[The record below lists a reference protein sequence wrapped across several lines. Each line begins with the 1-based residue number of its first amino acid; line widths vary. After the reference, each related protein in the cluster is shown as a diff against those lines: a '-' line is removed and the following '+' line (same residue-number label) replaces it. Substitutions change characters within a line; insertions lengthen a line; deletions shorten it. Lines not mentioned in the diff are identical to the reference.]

1 MAMDVREIR
10 HFHVC
15 CGIGGGIK
23 GFNRGGARVG
33 NMVAAPRCIGGV
45 DVDPVALASL
55 EKVTG
60 AKGTLL
66 DLFDRQQYIAFHGV
80 EPPAGWREATGED
93 FRRAAGGERPH
104 VVFMSTPCKGNSG
117 LISTKTSEAP
127 KYIALN
133 ELALRAVFL
142 TMEAWADDPSEILLF
157 ENVPRI
163 AQRSRRLLDRITGM
177 LRHYGYAVAETA
189 HDCGEIGGLAQSRK
203 RFLMVARHREK
214 VPPFLYEPPKRKL
227 RSVGEVLERLPLPG
241 DPLGGPMHRVPRLQ
255 WKTWVRLAFVE
266 AGSDWRSLNKLNVAD
281 GVLTDYGIVPEGR
294 WRDDVL
300 GVLPMDAT
308 APTVTG
314 NAGPTT
320 GRFSVA
326 DPRVISTR
334 EGTGYLG
341 VNEWERPAGTV
352 TANGRPG
359 SGAFSIADPRMREG
373 HACYQQ
379 YGVKAWGEVSGA
391 VTANGG
397 PGGGAFSVAD
407 PRPGF
412 GPGTHHNVYRVV
424 RYGDSAGTITGA
436 THPAAG
442 AGCVADPRP
451 PAGSHASKYR
461 VTSYGEAAGTVIGA
475 STTGQGAFALADP
488 RTGFGPNS
496 HRNKLKVCGWD
507 GSSPVVTGSDRV
519 GSGALSVADPRPE
532 SFRNGRGAFSEGGHY
547 GVLGMDETS
556 GAVTGSGQHDNGRW
570 SVADPRPAMGDEAE
584 ALPAPNQ
591 QLVAVIR
598 AMDGTWHRPFT
609 TLELAALQSLVD
621 FDQPGLELAGSSDS
635 LWREHIG
642 NMVPPDAAQAM
653 MGVIARTLLLAW
665 SGETFVMS
673 CDPVWVQPLTIALAV
688 DTSAQVIE

>member
-45 DVDPVALASL
+45 DVDQIGLASL
-55 EKVTG
+55 ELVTG
-60 AKGTLL
+60 IKGTLL
-66 DLFDRQQYIAFHGV
+66 DLFDRKQYIAFHGH

-127 KYIALN
+127 KYVALN

-142 TMEAWADDPSEILLF
+142 TMEAWADDPPEILLF

-163 AQRSRRLLDRITGM
+163 AQRSRRLLDRIAGM
-177 LRHYGYAVAETA
+177 LRAYGYAIAETD

-203 RFLMVARHREK
+203 RFLMVARHIAK

-281 GVLTDYGIVPEGR
+281 GVLTDYGIVPEHPLRGGA
-294 WRDDVL
+294 L
-300 GVLPMDAT
+300 GVCQWGEATGTVAGESLPSN
-308 APTVTG
+308 G
-314 NAGPTT
+314 K
-320 GRFSVA
+320 FSVA
-326 DPRVISTR
+326 DPRVTSTR

-341 VNEWERPAGTV
+341 VNEWEHPAGTV

-373 HACYQQ
+373 HADYQQ
-379 YGVKAWGEVSGA
+379 YGVRRWGQSTGSVINVKAPGQ
-391 VTANGG
+391 GG
-397 PGGGAFSVAD
+397 FSIAD
-407 PRPGF
+407 PRYGDKPRF
-412 GPGTHHNVYRVV
+412 ANVYRVV
-424 RYGDSAGTITGA
+424 STREAAPTISAGQG
-436 THPAAG
+436 P
-442 AGCVADPRP
+442 
-451 PAGSHASKYR
+451 
-461 VTSYGEAAGTVIGA
+461 TSGG
-475 STTGQGAFALADP
+475 LA
-488 RTGFGPNS
+488 
-496 HRNKLKVCGWD
+496 
-507 GSSPVVTGSDRV
+507 
-519 GSGALSVADPRPE
+519 VADPRPE
-532 SFRNGRGAFSEGGHY
+532 AFRDGRESYVTGGHY
-547 GVLGMDETS
+547 GVLNMRDTA

-584 ALPAPNQ
+584 TLPAPNQ

-621 FDQPGLELAGSSDS
+621 FDRPGLELAGASDS

>member
-1 MAMDVREIR
+1 MDVREIR

-55 EKVTG
+55 EMVTG
-60 AKGTLL
+60 VKGTLL
-66 DLFDRQQYIAFHGV
+66 DLFDRGQYGAFHGQ
-80 EPPAGWREATGED
+80 EPSAGWREATGED
-93 FRRAAGGERPH
+93 FRLAAGGERPH
-104 VVFMSTPCKGNSG
+104 IVFMSTPCKGNSG

-127 KYIALN
+127 KYVALN
-133 ELALRAVFL
+133 ELALRAMFL
-142 TMEAWADDPSEILLF
+142 TLEAWPDDPPEFILF

-163 AQRSRRLLDRITGM
+163 AQRSRRLLDRIAAM
-177 LRHYGYAVAETA
+177 ARAYGYAVVETV

-203 RFLMVARHREK
+203 RFLMVFRHIAK
-214 VPPFLYEPPKRKL
+214 VPPFLYEPPKRRL

-241 DPLGGPMHRVPRLQ
+241 DPAGGPMHRVPNLQ

-266 AGSDWRSLNKLNVAD
+266 AGSDWRSLNKLNVTD
-281 GVLTDYGIVPEGR
+281 GVLTDYGIVPEHPLRGGA
-294 WRDDVL
+294 L
-300 GVLPMDAT
+300 GVCQWGEATGTVAGESLPSNGKFAVADVRTFSACHNGILGVNAWDDT
-308 APTVTG
+308 PGTVTG
-314 NAGPTT
+314 NARPMT
-320 GRFSVA
+320 GSFSV
-326 DPRVISTR
+326 
-334 EGTGYLG
+334 
-341 VNEWERPAGTV
+341 
-352 TANGRPG
+352 
-359 SGAFSIADPRMREG
+359 ADPRMREG

-379 YGVKAWGEVSGA
+379 YGVKTWGGTAGA

-397 PGGGAFSVAD
+397 PGGGAFSIAD
-407 PRPGF
+407 PRYGDKPRF
-412 GPGTHHNVYRVV
+412 ANVYRVV
-424 RYGDSAGTITGA
+424 SRHEAAPTISAGQGPTSGGLA
-436 THPAAG
+436 
-442 AGCVADPRP
+442 VADCRP
-451 PAGSHASKYR
+451 PFGSHASKYR

-496 HRNKLKVCGWD
+496 HRNKLKVCGWG

-519 GSGALSVADPRPE
+519 GSGALSVADPRPDA
-532 SFRNGRGAFSEGGHY
+532 FRNGRDAYVTGGHY
-547 GVLGMDETS
+547 GVLNMRDTA

-570 SVADPRPAMGDEAE
+570 SVADHRPAVGDEAE

-621 FDQPGLELAGSSDS
+621 FDRPGLELAGASDS

-642 NMVPPDAAQAM
+642 NMVPPDAAAAM

-665 SGETFVMS
+665 AGESFLLS
-673 CDPVWVQPLTIALAV
+673 SDPIWVQPVTVALAV
-688 DTSAQVIE
+688 DTSMQNLDT

>member
-1 MAMDVREIR
+1 MAIDIQEIR

-33 NMVAAPRCIGGV
+33 NMVAAPRCLGGV
-45 DVDPVALASL
+45 DIDPVALASL
-55 EKVTG
+55 EMVTG
-60 AKGTLL
+60 VKGTLL
-66 DLFDRQQYIAFHGV
+66 DLFDRQQYIAFHGT

-127 KYIALN
+127 KYVALN

-142 TMEAWADDPSEILLF
+142 TMEAWADDPPEILLF

-163 AQRSRRLLDRITGM
+163 AQRSRRLLDRIGGM
-177 LRHYGYAVAETA
+177 LRAYGYAIAETA

-203 RFLMVARHREK
+203 RFLMVARHIAK
-214 VPPFLYEPPKRKL
+214 VPPFLYEPPKRPL

-266 AGSDWRSLNKLNVAD
+266 AGSDWRSLNRLNVAD
-281 GVLTDYGIVPEGR
+281 GVLTDYGIVPEGQ

-300 GVLPMDAT
+300 GVLPFGAK
-308 APTVTG
+308 APTITG

-326 DPRVISTR
+326 DPREFGARHNGI
-334 EGTGYLG
+334 LG
-341 VNEWERPAGTV
+341 VNTWGESSGTV
-352 TANGRPG
+352 TGNARPMTG
-359 SGAFSIADPRMREG
+359 SFSVADPRMREG

-379 YGVKAWGEVSGA
+379 YGVRAWWETSGA

-397 PGGGAFSVAD
+397 PGGGSFSVAD
-407 PRPGF
+407 PRYGEKPRF
-412 GPGTHHNVYRVV
+412 ANVYRVV
-424 RYGDSAGTITGA
+424 STGEAAPTISAGQGPTSGGLA
-436 THPAAG
+436 
-442 AGCVADPRP
+442 VADPRCNWNP
-451 PAGSHASKYR
+451 RAHTSKLR
-461 VTSYGEAAGTVIGA
+461 VIGYEQP
-475 STTGQGAFALADP
+475 SLTIT
-488 RTGFGPNS
+488 
-496 HRNKLKVCGWD
+496 
-507 GSSPVVTGSDRV
+507 GSSSSSHGFT
-519 GSGALSVADPRPE
+519 SGALAVADPRPE
-532 SFRNGRGAFSEGGHY
+532 AFRDGRDSYVTGGHY
-547 GVLGMDETS
+547 GVLNMRDTA

-584 ALPAPNQ
+584 ELPAPNQ

-621 FDQPGLELAGSSDS
+621 FDRPSLELAGASDS

-642 NMVPPDAAQAM
+642 NMVPPDAAAAM

-665 SGETFVMS
+665 AGESFLLS
-673 CDPVWVQPLTIALAV
+673 SDPIWVQPVTVALAV
-688 DTSAQVIE
+688 DTTMQNLEG